1 MISIIAGVNFMNI
14 NFAKQFK
21 YYGKI
26 ILITILVLNTILL
39 ITWGISSLRALP
51 IEYLLEDA
59 ASLLGYDQFIGFL
72 TPIGVVVLAAGIGA
86 VLLLA
91 VVKKKD
97 INQGD
102 RQIFMALV
110 FLAGVS
116 LFLLIDDLFLMH
128 ERVFTGWF
136 QIGERRI
143 FLAYGL
149 IFAILFYVNRK
160 GILSGPI
167 IFLVI
172 SFLLFGASM
181 ASDLLTDKVSLNAT
195 MTNSMKMLE
204 EAAKL
209 GGYLF
214 WTVFILM
221 KARSLLVE
229 EED

>member
-1 MISIIAGVNFMNI
+1 MNI

-26 ILITILVLNTILL
+26 ILITILVLNTVLL

-72 TPIGVVVLAAGIGA
+72 TPIGAVVLAAGVGA

-97 INQGD
+97 MNQGD

-116 LFLLIDDLFLMH
+116 LFFLLDDLFLLH
-128 ERVFTGWF
+128 ERVFTGLF
-136 QIGERRI
+136 QIGEHRI
-143 FLAYGL
+143 FLIYGL
-149 IFAILFYVNRK
+149 VFVILFFIHHK

-167 IFLVI
+167 VFLMI
-172 SFLLFGASM
+172 SILLFGVSM
-181 ASDLLTDKVSLNAT
+181 ASDFLTDKISFGSAMTSSL
-195 MTNSMKMLE
+195 KMLE
-204 EAAKL
+204 ESAKL

-214 WTVFILM
+214 WTAFILM
-221 KARSLLVE
+221 KARGLLVE